1 MLPTGEPCQLTQK
14 GDSAKRDLTQR
25 LIQHPSWDAMK
36 ATFPALDSLT
46 RPQAPEAGIRA
57 AHAILQAHLK
67 DGLRNFWEGPKHRKL
82 LASRGINTGQPQ
94 QQHGQGHR
102 QQQQQP
108 QQQSQEQAHK
118 RQVYTSSS
126 CNSNGSKSSELKT

>member
-1 MLPTGEPCQLTQK
+1 M
-14 GDSAKRDLTQR
+14 RDLTQR

-67 DGLRNFWEGPKHRKL
+67 DGLRNFWEGPKHLQEFKFMQYSDVKSYQEEVL
-82 LASRGINTGQPQ
+82 VVAVIPGCNENSLFLIWVDSCSMLPSAFGSGCLT
-94 QQHGQGHR
+94 
-102 QQQQQP
+102 
-108 QQQSQEQAHK
+108 SQALIIQLSQ
-118 RQVYTSSS
+118 RS
-126 CNSNGSKSSELKT
+126 